1 MSCEQDGGSVDKN
14 ILKSIII
21 DSREFIESIQ
31 INERPIKFEPN
42 LNYVL
47 VGIRRSGKS
56 TILFQR
62 IKELVQ
68 SGINKKRILYINF
81 EDERLLEMKTEN
93 LNQILEAYYEMNEE
107 KPILFFDEIQLI
119 DGWEKFVRRLADT
132 KYTIYITGSNAKMLS
147 AEIATTLGGRFII
160 INVYPYSFTEFLKA
174 NQVVITEE
182 SFYSIKQYAYIVKSF
197 DEYLQFGGF
206 PELINIMAKRD
217 YLSSV
222 YQKIYLGD
230 IISRYNLNNEYAL
243 KIILKKIA
251 ESVGDSISFSR
262 IFNIV
267 KSTGTEIGKST
278 VINYVQYIQEAWLLF
293 NIKNY
298 VLTLGEKESNPKYYF
313 VDNGI
318 LNLFLTNSKS
328 QLLENLIAIDLIEK
342 YGKDNQVY
350 FYKKEIEVDFYIPS
364 ENIAIQV
371 CYSLEKAETSNREI
385 KGLINFAKI
394 KECEKYIIITENEEK
409 EIEIEGIKISIISA
423 PKWLLGDRKN

>member
-1 MSCEQDGGSVDKN
+1 MDKN
-14 ILKSIII
+14 VLKSIII
-21 DSREFIESIQ
+21 ESREFIESIQ
-31 INERPIKFEPN
+31 LNKRNVTFEDN

-56 TILFQR
+56 TILFQK

-68 SGINKKRILYINF
+68 SGIDMKKILYINF
-81 EDERLLEMKTEN
+81 EDERLLEMKKDD

-132 KYTIYITGSNAKMLS
+132 KYTTYITGSNAKMLS
-147 AEIATTLGGRFII
+147 AEIATTLGGRFLIVY
-160 INVYPYSFTEFLKA
+160 VYPYSFYEFLNAKNIA
-174 NQVVITEE
+174 ITDETI
-182 SFYSIKQYAYIVKSF
+182 YSIKQYSNIVKCF

-206 PELINIMAKRD
+206 PEIVNIIAKRD

-230 IISRYNLNNEYAL
+230 IITRYNLYNEYAL

-251 ESVGDSISFSR
+251 ESVGDSISYSR

-267 KSTGTEIGKST
+267 KSVGIEIGKTT
-278 VINYVQYIQEAWLLF
+278 VINYIQYIQEAWLLF

-298 VLTLGEKESNPKYYF
+298 ILTLGEKESNPKYYF

-318 LNLFLTNSKS
+318 LNLFLVNSKS
-328 QLLENLIAIDLIEK
+328 QLLENLIAINLIEK

-350 FYKKEIEVDFYIPS
+350 FYKKDIEVDFYIPS
-364 ENIAIQV
+364 DNVAIQV
-371 CYSLEKAETSNREI
+371 CYSLEKKETIDREI
-385 KGLINFAKI
+385 KALIKFSKI
-394 KECEKYIIITENEEK
+394 KKCSKYLIITENEEK
-409 EIEIEGIKISIISA
+409 EIEIDDIKISILPA
-423 PKWLLGDRKN
+423 TKWLIKNKVNQNE